1 MSRNFELWQRASEPE
16 PEPVPVRLPVPA
28 TVVPSELGR
37 PIQPM
42 RVESAD
48 SSEEDSAGLNPIAAL
63 RRRWGWSLLF
73 AIIVIAGVTI
83 FTTLMK
89 PIYEPEAHVEV
100 DAPGSEVVSVDNH
113 DNNGGGG
120 DFVETQTQNLQSD
133 ELALEVIHSLHL
145 DQNPDFGGKVQSVA
159 APPVQSSDSAVHAVQ
174 LTQAEDRALLAFK
187 ESRKV
192 TRDPMSRL
200 ITVSVSAH
208 DAVEAAQITNALVDQ
223 FIERDFKARE
233 DAIAQWQRQ
242 LDDIRKRMD
251 DSNRALAAFQNS
263 KGFGAIGDN
272 ENTFS
277 ERVIELSKQLMQAQS
292 DRIQLQ
298 AYLDKLDS
306 VPAASAQTTS
316 LPQISSDPVVQGLT
330 TKLADTKAEL
340 AQTQAVYGDNHPNV
354 KKLQNQVNEL
364 QAQLDMQRSA
374 IFSNLKTSYS
384 ASKAREGLLQSQMD
398 GATKQ
403 MGVLAQYNAL
413 KKEAD
418 ANAQIYAVL
427 YQRIKE
433 VAIAAETKSTSIR
446 IVDRAR
452 VLNHP
457 TKPKRTQNVLFGVLA
472 GLVGGIG
479 LAFLLEALDTRIRT
493 PEDIK
498 RYLGAESV
506 SVIPV
511 IGKGGSRYGL
521 APPGIRALPGTA
533 QEGSAAFLLD
543 RPNSP
548 ESEALRGIY
557 TAVRLS
563 WRNSGGAARVLMIA
577 SALPGEGKTML
588 SVNLALALAQHG
600 STCIVDADLRKRG
613 VAPSLGVSNE
623 RGLGDVLAG
632 TLDLDEAFVLHRSV
646 PSLSVLPAGKEQGEP
661 GVLIASNAM
670 ADLVGKLRQRFEFVV
685 IDSPPI
691 LPVSDARSLAALAD
705 GILMIGRS
713 GVTTRENMKRAVEML
728 REVRSAPVL
737 EYVLNAAEHPAF
749 NYGYYKY
756 GYGKDPAGAV

>member
-16 PEPVPVRLPVPA
+16 QVRLPVPA
-28 TVVPSELGR
+28 TVVPSGLGR
-37 PIQPM
+37 PIQPA
-42 RVESAD
+42 RTESAD
-48 SSEEDSAGLNPIAAL
+48 SQEEESAGLNPIAAL

-73 AIIVIAGVTI
+73 AMVVIAGVTI
-83 FTTLMK
+83 FTILMK
-89 PIYEPEAHVEV
+89 PVYEPEAHVEV

-145 DQNPDFGGKVQSVA
+145 DQNPEFGGKAQAAA
-159 APPVQSSDSAVHAVQ
+159 APPVESSDSPVR
-174 LTQAEDRALLAFK
+174 LTRAEDRALLAFK

-192 TRDPMSRL
+192 THDPMSRL

-208 DAVEAAQITNALVDQ
+208 HAMQAAQITNTLVDL
-223 FIERDFKARE
+223 FIERDLKARE
-233 DAIAQWQRQ
+233 DNIAQWQRQ

-263 KGFGAIGDN
+263 KGFSAIGDN

-306 VPAASAQTTS
+306 VPAASAQSTS

-330 TKLADTKAEL
+330 TKLANTKAEL

-354 KKLQNQVNEL
+354 KKLQNEVNEL
-364 QAQLDMQRSA
+364 QSQLDMQRSA
-374 IFSNLKTSYS
+374 IFSNLKTSYT

-418 ANAQIYAVL
+418 ANSQIYAVL

-433 VAIAAETKSTSIR
+433 VAIAAETKSSSIR

-457 TKPKRTQNVLFGVLA
+457 TKPKRTQNILFGVVA
-472 GLVGGIG
+472 GLVGGLG
-479 LAFLLEALDTRIRT
+479 LAFLLETLDTRIRT

-498 RYLGAESV
+498 KYLGAESV

-521 APPGIRALPGTA
+521 APPGMKALPGEA
-533 QEGSAAFLLD
+533 QEGSGAFLLD

-563 WRNSGGAARVLMIA
+563 WRNSGGEARVLMIA

-588 SVNLALALAQHG
+588 SVNLAMALAQHG

-613 VAPSLGVSNE
+613 VAPMLGVSGA

-632 TLDLDEAFVLHRSV
+632 TLDLDEAFVPHRSV
-646 PSLSVLPAGKEQGEP
+646 PSLSVLPAGAGQGEP
-661 GVLIASNAM
+661 GMLIASNAM

-691 LPVSDARSLAALAD
+691 LLVSDARSIAALAD

-728 REVRSAPVL
+728 RDVRSAPVL

-749 NYGYYKY
+749 DYGYYKY
-756 GYGKDPAGAV
+756 GYGNDPAGAG

>member
-1 MSRNFELWQRASEPE
+1 MSRNFELWQRASEAG
-16 PEPVPVRLPVPA
+16 PEPVPVQLPVPA
-28 TVVPSELGR
+28 TVIPSELGR
-37 PIQPM
+37 SFPYAQAA
-42 RVESAD
+42 SAD
-48 SSEEDSAGLNPIAAL
+48 SEEEGFPGRNLLAAL
-63 RRRWGWSLLF
+63 RKHWPWSLLF
-73 AIIVIAGVTI
+73 AVVVIAGVTL
-83 FTTLMK
+83 FTFLMK
-89 PIYEPEAHVEV
+89 PVYEPEAHVEI
-100 DAPGSEVVSVDNH
+100 DPPGSEVLSVDNR
-113 DNNGGGG
+113 DNGGGG
-120 DFVETQTQNLQSD
+120 DFVQTQLQNLQSD
-133 ELALEVIHSLHL
+133 GLALEVINTLHL
-145 DQNPDFGGKVQSVA
+145 DQKPEFAGKEQPVA
-159 APPVQSSDSAVHAVQ
+159 TPPASSSDGAVQ
-174 LTQAEDRALLAFK
+174 LTSAEDRALYTFNL
-187 ESRKV
+187 SRKV
-192 TRDPMSRL
+192 TQTPGSRL
-200 ITVSVSAH
+200 ITVSVAAH
-208 DAVEAAQITNALVDQ
+208 DAAEAAQLTNTLVDL
-223 FIERDFKARE
+223 FIQRDFKARE
-233 DAIAQWQRQ
+233 DMIAHWQRQ

-251 DSNRALAAFQNS
+251 DSNHMLAAFQNS

-272 ENTFS
+272 QNTFS
-277 ERVIELSKQLMQAQS
+277 ERVIALSSQLMQAQS

-306 VPAASAQTTS
+306 VPAASAQPTS

-330 TKLADTKAEL
+330 TKLADTRAEL

-354 KKLQNQVNEL
+354 KKLQNEVNEL
-364 QAQLDMQRSA
+364 QSQMDLQRSA

-384 ASKAREGLLQSQMD
+384 ASKAREGLLQSQMN
-398 GATKQ
+398 GATQQ

-418 ANAQIYAVL
+418 ANTQIYAVL
-427 YQRIKE
+427 YQRVKE
-433 VAIAAETKSTSIR
+433 VSIAAETKSSSIR
-446 IVDRAR
+446 IVDRAL
-452 VLNHP
+452 VLNRP
-457 TKPKRTQNVLFGVLA
+457 TKPKLPQNVLFGV
-472 GLVGGIG
+472 VGGLIGGLG
-479 LAFLLEALDTRIRT
+479 LAFLLEFLDTKIRT

-498 RYLGAESV
+498 KYLGADSV

-511 IGKGGSRYGL
+511 IGKGGARYGL
-521 APPGIRALPGTA
+521 APSGMKSLPVKA
-533 QEGSAAFLLD
+533 GSATFLLD

-600 STCIVDADLRKRG
+600 STCIVDADLHKRG
-613 VAPSLGVSNE
+613 VAAMLGVNGA
-623 RGLGDVLAG
+623 RGLGEVLAG
-632 TLDLDEAFVLHRSV
+632 TMDMDEAFVPHGSV
-646 PSLSVLPAGKEQGEP
+646 TSLTVLPGGAAQGEP
-661 GVLIASNAM
+661 GTLIASNAM

-691 LPVSDARSLAALAD
+691 LAVADARSLAALAD

-737 EYVLNAAEHPAF
+737 EYVLNAADSPGS

-756 GYGKDPAGAV
+756 GYGNDPAGAG

>member
-1 MSRNFELWQRASEPE
+1 MQ
-16 PEPVPVRLPVPA
+16 
-28 TVVPSELGR
+28 T
-37 PIQPM
+37 
-42 RVESAD
+42 ESAD
-48 SSEEDSAGLNPIAAL
+48 SEAEGSVGLNPLAVL
-63 RRRWGWSLLF
+63 RRRWRWSLLF
-73 AIIVIAGVTI
+73 ALLIIAGVTAVTI
-83 FTTLMK
+83 LMK
-89 PIYEPEAHVEV
+89 PVYEPEAHVEV
-100 DAPGSEVVSVDNH
+100 DAPGSEVVSVDHH
-113 DNNGGGG
+113 DNGGFE
-120 DFVETQTQNLQSD
+120 DFTETQAQNLQTD
-133 ELALEVIHSLHL
+133 ALALEVIHTLHL
-145 DQNPDFGGKVQSVA
+145 SQDAEFGGKEPAAAVPAVQA
-159 APPVQSSDSAVHAVQ
+159 SDIAVQ
-174 LTQAEDRALLAFK
+174 LTPAEDRALLAFK
-187 ESRKV
+187 DSRKV
-192 TRDPMSRL
+192 THDPGSRL

-208 DAVEAAQITNALVDQ
+208 NAMEAAQLTNTLVDL

-233 DAIAQWQRQ
+233 DNIAQWQRQ
-242 LDDIRKRMD
+242 LDDIKKRMD
-251 DSNRALAAFQNS
+251 DSNHALAAFQNS
-263 KGFGAIGDN
+263 SGFSAIGDN

-298 AYLDKLDS
+298 AYLAKLDS
-306 VPAASAQTTS
+306 VPAASVQTTS

-330 TKLADTKAEL
+330 TKLADTRAEL

-354 KKLQNQVNEL
+354 KKLQNEVNEL
-364 QAQLDMQRSA
+364 QSQLDMQRSA
-374 IFSNLKTSYS
+374 IFNNLKTSYS
-384 ASKAREGLLQSQMD
+384 ASKAREGLLASQMA

-418 ANAQIYAVL
+418 SNAQIYAVL

-433 VAIAAETKSTSIR
+433 VGIAAETKSSSIR
-446 IVDRAR
+446 VIERAR
-452 VLNHP
+452 VLNSP
-457 TKPKRTQNVLFGVLA
+457 TKPKRIEMILFGLLA

-498 RYLGAESV
+498 KYLGAESV
-506 SVIPV
+506 SVIPL
-511 IGKGGSRYGL
+511 IGKSMRYGL
-521 APPGIRALPGTA
+521 PPPGMTSLPGPA
-533 QEGSAAFLLD
+533 GEGSGTFLLD

-613 VAPSLGVSNE
+613 VAPMLGVSGA

-632 TLDLDEAFVLHRSV
+632 TMDLDEAFVPHGSLA
-646 PSLSVLPAGKEQGEP
+646 SLSVLSAGAAQGEP
-661 GVLIASNAM
+661 GTLIASNAM
-670 ADLVGKLRQRFEFVV
+670 ADLVAKLRQRFEFVV

-691 LPVSDARSLAALAD
+691 LLVADARSIAALAD
-705 GILMIGRS
+705 GILMVGRS

-737 EYVLNAAEHPAF
+737 EYVLNAADHHAF

-756 GYGKDPAGAV
+756 GYGNDPATAG

>member
-1 MSRNFELWQRASEPE
+1 
-16 PEPVPVRLPVPA
+16 
-28 TVVPSELGR
+28 
-37 PIQPM
+37 
-42 RVESAD
+42 
-48 SSEEDSAGLNPIAAL
+48 
-63 RRRWGWSLLF
+63 
-73 AIIVIAGVTI
+73 
-83 FTTLMK
+83 MK
-89 PIYEPEAHVEV
+89 PVYEPEAQVEV
-100 DAPGSEVVSVDNH
+100 DPPGSEVVSVDNH
-113 DNNGGGG
+113 DNGGGG
-120 DFVETQTQNLQSD
+120 DFVQTQLQNLQSD
-133 ELALEVIHSLHL
+133 GLALDVIQALRL
-145 DQNPDFGGKVQSVA
+145 DLRPEFGGKAQPAA
-159 APPVQSSDSAVHAVQ
+159 APPVHSSDLAVQ
-174 LTQAEDRALLAFK
+174 LTPAEDRALYAFDQA
-187 ESRKV
+187 RKV
-192 TRDPMSRL
+192 TQTPGSRL
-200 ITVSVSAH
+200 ITVSVAAN
-208 DAVEAAQITNALVDQ
+208 DAVEAATLTNSLVDL

-233 DAIAQWQRQ
+233 ANIAQWQRQ
-242 LDDIRKRMD
+242 LDDIRKRME
-251 DSNRALAAFQNS
+251 DSNRALAAFENS
-263 KGFGAIGDN
+263 KGFSAIGDN

-277 ERVIELSKQLMQAQS
+277 ERVIDLSKQLMQAQS

-306 VPAASAQTTS
+306 APATPSQATS

-330 TKLADTKAEL
+330 TKLADTKAQL
-340 AQTQAVYGDNHPNV
+340 AETLAVYGVNHPNA
-354 KKLQNQVNEL
+354 KKLQNEVDEL
-364 QAQLDMQRSA
+364 QTQLDMQRSA
-374 IFSNLKTSYS
+374 IFSNLKTSYT

-433 VAIAAETKSTSIR
+433 VAIAAETKSSSIR

-452 VLNHP
+452 VLRRP
-457 TKPKRTQNVLFGVLA
+457 TRPKRTQNVLFGVA
-472 GLVGGIG
+472 GGLVGGIG
-479 LAFLLEALDTRIRT
+479 LALLLEFLDTRIRT

-511 IGKGGSRYGL
+511 IGKGGTRYGL
-521 APPGIRALPGTA
+521 AAPGMKSLPGNT
-533 QEGSAAFLLD
+533 EGDSGAFLLD

-563 WRNSGGAARVLMIA
+563 WRNSGGVARVLMIA

-600 STCIVDADLRKRG
+600 STCIVDAVLRKRG
-613 VAPSLGVSNE
+613 VAPMLRVSGQ

-632 TLDLDEAFVLHRSV
+632 TLDLDEAFVPHGSV
-646 PSLSVLPAGKEQGEP
+646 PTLSVLAAGTAQGDP
-661 GVLIASNAM
+661 GMLVASNAM

-691 LPVSDARSLAALAD
+691 LPVADARSLAALAD

-737 EYVLNAAEHPAF
+737 EYVLNAADSSGF
-749 NYGYYKY
+749 DYGYSKY
-756 GYGKDPAGAV
+756 GYGDDSAGAG